1 MIDCRGV
8 GKKPLFALTVS
19 WKMELLLKISAM
31 KIELNKQLDKEAY
44 LAFRDAVAGDADLEV
59 LYMKIRVVDA
69 IFPRELELQPRTSLS
84 GSMSSCPGDGCNS
97 DQGGCESDA
106 SCGQDC

>member
-1 MIDCRGV
+1 
-8 GKKPLFALTVS
+8 
-19 WKMELLLKISAM
+19 ME
-31 KIELNKQLDKEAY
+31 
-44 LAFRDAVAGDADLEV
+44 
-59 LYMKIRVVDA
+59 IRVVDA

-84 GSMSSCPGDGCNS
+84 GSISLCPGDGCNS